1 MIAILVICLIILL
14 AVICHLKMTV
24 DALSLYIKDMNIV
37 PDKETVSKYSEKA
50 AKKFFHIP
58 S

>member
-1 MIAILVICLIILL
+1 MLVVLTIGLITLL
-14 AVICHLKMTV
+14 IVIWHLKMTV

>member
-14 AVICHLKMTV
+14 AVICNLKMEV

>member
-1 MIAILVICLIILL
+1 MAIVLAICLIASLI
-14 AVICHLKMTV
+14 VICHLKMTL
-24 DALSLYIKDMNIV
+24 DSLSLYIKDMNIV
-37 PDKETVSKYSEKA
+37 QDEETVSKYSEKA

>member
-1 MIAILVICLIILL
+1 M

>member
-14 AVICHLKMTV
+14 AVICHLKMAV
-24 DALSLYIKDMNIV
+24 DALLLYIKDMNIV

>member
-1 MIAILVICLIILL
+1 MAIVLVICLIASLI
-14 AVICHLKMTV
+14 VICNLKMTL

-37 PDKETVSKYSEKA
+37 PDEETVSKYSEKA